1 MTEKTNEIFEN
12 CLKKGL
18 KPMCIYCEN
27 SDPEEFMQIKC
38 LKNPKYKNKIIE
50 YNKNFFSKS
59 CEHFLPSRDT
69 LRDMIKEAIDEGT
82 LKS

>member
-38 LKNPKYKNKIIE
+38 L
-50 YNKNFFSKS
+50 
-59 CEHFLPSRDT
+59 
-69 LRDMIKEAIDEGT
+69 
-82 LKS
+82 